1 MRKHFSYFLAMRY
14 LIPKGTFVIIIN
26 AISIM
31 GVCLGVAIMIVVLS
45 VMKGFENEFQR
56 SLLGF
61 EPHLTAIDES
71 GQEGD
76 PANPAYLR
84 IGEMLEKVPGVVS
97 QSPFVWGQVMVR
109 HGDRYQV
116 PFMKAILPTDQ
127 QLKELK
133 EKNMLQAGTLDL
145 EPKMDE
151 QGNFFEPVIISRS
164 LADSFRRDDGQPL
177 QIGDV
182 ITMYSPV
189 DMEKVLKEFDENQ
202 ADDAPNKQDTRA
214 ALEQAMAPIE
224 VAITAIVDSP
234 MYQQFIIPSL
244 RVGQDLVGFD
254 ETGRVNGLAVFTE
267 DPKEIEQVKTAAL
280 QALPISWRAL
290 SWIDT
295 NRPRLDA
302 IRMERS
308 LISVLLFFIIVVAAF
323 CIMNTIIVTTM
334 QKRREIGVMKAIG
347 AQTGQIVR
355 VFVYQGLIVGLL
367 GTLTGIA
374 IGLLLVHNLESIRSL
389 LSMLGTDPFP
399 ENIYGLA
406 KLPVEVIPGS
416 ILVIAISA
424 VVTCTLAS
432 IPPAWTV
439 ARMDAAR
446 ALRD

>member
-1 MRKHFSYFLAMRY
+1 MRKYFSYFLAKRY

-61 EPHLTAIDES
+61 EPHMTAIDES
-71 GQEGD
+71 GLDGD
-76 PANPAYLR
+76 PDNPAHR
-84 IGEMLEKVPGVVS
+84 IIGQMLEKVPNVVS

-109 HGDRYQV
+109 YGDRYQV

-127 QLKELK
+127 QLKELETK
-133 EKNMLQAGTLDL
+133 GMLQAGTLDL
-145 EPKMDE
+145 EPKLDE
-151 QGNFFEPVIISRS
+151 AGNFYERVIISRS
-164 LADSFRRDDGQPL
+164 LADSFRRADGQNL
-177 QIGDV
+177 QVGDV

-189 DMEKVLKEFDENQ
+189 DVENVLKEYDENQ
-202 ADDAPNKQDTRA
+202 AEGDTSKRDTREV
-214 ALEQAMAPIE
+214 LEEAMAPIE
-224 VAITAIVDSP
+224 VVITAIVDSP

-244 RVGQDLVGFD
+244 RVGQDLVGFSD
-254 ETGRVNGLAVFTE
+254 TGRVNGIAMFTTDPYKIDRVKE
-267 DPKEIEQVKTAAL
+267 DAL
-280 QALPISWRAL
+280 KALPISWRAL
-290 SWIDT
+290 SWVDT
-295 NRPRLDA
+295 NKPRLDA

-308 LISVLLFFIIVVAAF
+308 LISTLLFFIIVVAAF

-347 AQTGQIVR
+347 AQTAQIVR
-355 VFVYQGLIVGLL
+355 VFVYQGLIVGLI
-367 GTLTGIA
+367 GTLAGIGF
-374 IGLLLVHNLESIRSL
+374 GLLLVYNLESIRSV

-399 ENIYGLA
+399 ENIYGLS
-406 KLPVEVIPGS
+406 KLPVEIIPGS